1 MAWDYTMAKWDY
13 KRTENTFDK
22 IPEGIH
28 RVRIREVE
36 KAQSAAGNDMLVL
49 VYDVSGTNSRLWDR
63 IVFLKDRPEITNRNL
78 TQFFDSFAD
87 IPEGNFNI
95 NSWVGKVG
103 AVDVFHNGDY
113 VNVKKYIPKSAQAEL
128 PPWKEAGDNSVNMN
142 DYGFTEVDDDFPF

>member
-1 MAWDYTMAKWDY
+1 MAWDY

-22 IPEGIH
+22 IPEGVH

-49 VYDVSGTNSRLWDR
+49 VYDVSGINSRLWDR

-78 TQFFDSFAD
+78 TMFFDSFAD

-103 AVDVFHNGDY
+103 AVEVFHNGDY

-128 PPWKEAGDNSVNMN
+128 PPWKEVGDGSVNMN
-142 DYGFTEVDDDFPF
+142 DYGFNEVDVDDDFPF